1 MTFSDF
7 ATMNEKLEV
16 NLPRKKLHKI
26 FDVIDRQKNKRVRLE
41 DLKNLS
47 QFTQY
52 QDENA
57 INKKPEWE
65 IEELNLKGEE
75 LLQRHKT
82 NEIYEDVKNKMEA
95 KNTTLEHVIFTELKF
110 DQMAFANSIGI
121 KQIFEKL
128 SVIINT
134 AEADRILRDVR
145 KFNHDRFE
153 CTYKNVVDF
162 FTKHRIN
169 AAQAEKG
176 FIDPLKAN
184 TVQAITR
191 IRD

>member
-1 MTFSDF
+1 
-7 ATMNEKLEV
+7 
-16 NLPRKKLHKI
+16 
-26 FDVIDRQKNKRVRLE
+26 
-41 DLKNLS
+41 
-47 QFTQY
+47 
-52 QDENA
+52 
-57 INKKPEWE
+57 
-65 IEELNLKGEE
+65 
-75 LLQRHKT
+75 
-82 NEIYEDVKNKMEA
+82 
-95 KNTTLEHVIFTELKF
+95 
-110 DQMAFANSIGI
+110 MAFANSIGI

-191 IRD
+191 IRDQYDFTNDQMFKMLDVDGKGSFNQEQLMICCQGMNLPVAPEDVLELFNEMDDQNLNRVTKKQFTNTITAISAKMGGPSVLE